1 MDVAQAV
8 ISRRSGTRVVGPG
21 PTDAELAELVSM
33 AGTAPD
39 HGRLSPWRLINL
51 RGEARRALGEAMAAS
66 VGDEALRER
75 TVGKALRAPLLITI
89 VFRPEDRPKI
99 PRWEQLAATV
109 CAVQTL
115 VLLLHDRGWS
125 SIWRTG
131 AFTEAAEVHKVLE
144 LAEGEQLL
152 GWLYVG
158 TAETAA
164 PATPRALI
172 DGYAKFSAVVPQA
185 AALR

>member
-1 MDVAQAV
+1 MNVAQAV
-8 ISRRSGTRVVGPG
+8 ITRRGGTRLLGPA
-21 PTDAELAELVSM
+21 PSDAELAELVSL

-51 RGEARRALGEAMAAS
+51 RGEARRALGEAMADAED
-66 VGDEALRER
+66 GTPRER
-75 TVGKALRAPLLITI
+75 TVGKALRAPLLVTI
-89 VFRPEDRPKI
+89 VFRPEDRPRI
-99 PRWEQLAATV
+99 PRWEQLAATA

-131 AFTEAAEVHKVLE
+131 PSAEYAEVRKVLNINE
-144 LAEGEQLL
+144 DEQCL

-158 TAETAA
+158 TEEETDSSHVRR
-164 PATPRALI
+164 PI
-172 DGYAKFSAVVPQA
+172 DGYSKFSSLEALVPQA
-185 AALR
+185 